1 LHKKIQNPK
10 TITMKLDKDK
20 SKAAVGTIVAHLLII
35 LVLFFMALRTP
46 LPLPEEEGIEVD
58 LGNSTEGMGDFQTNS
73 PAPSQ
78 AQEQQEQEQQ
88 EQADNTKPSDN
99 ASEEIATENNEEAPS
114 ITNTPKK
121 PDTKKDNDN
130 NVDKPKQEEP
140 KPTANP
146 RALFKGGNGNGTGDQ
161 QGGSEGITGKPGDQ
175 GNPNGLAGIKNYSGT
190 GGSGN
195 GPSYKLGNRSHK
207 SLSIP
212 KKDFTEECTVTVDI
226 WVNPEGKV
234 VRAEAAT
241 KGTTTSSQKM
251 KNMAIDAA
259 LKSTF
264 SPDPEAPDEQ
274 HGTITYNFVINH

>member
-1 LHKKIQNPK
+1 
-10 TITMKLDKDK
+10 MKLDKDK
-20 SKAAVGTIVAHLLII
+20 SKAVVGTIVAHLLII

-78 AQEQQEQEQQ
+78 AQEQQEQSQD
-88 EQADNTKPSDN
+88 ADKAKPSDN
-99 ASEEIATENNEEAPS
+99 ASEEIATEDNEEAPA
-114 ITNTPKK
+114 INATPKK
-121 PDTKKDNDN
+121 PDTKKDTDN
-130 NVDKPKQEEP
+130 NVDKPKQEDP
-140 KPTANP
+140 KPVANP
-146 RALFKGGNGNGTGDQ
+146 RALFQDKSGTGNGTGNQ
-161 QGGSEGITGKPGDQ
+161 QGGSEGITGNPGDQ
-175 GNPNGLAGIKNYSGT
+175 GNPNGLAGIKNYSGN

-251 KNMAIDAA
+251 KDMAIEAA

-264 SPDPEAPDEQ
+264 SADSSAPDEQ
-274 HGTITYNFVINH
+274 HGTRTYNFVINH

>member
-1 LHKKIQNPK
+1 
-10 TITMKLDKDK
+10 MKVDKDK
-20 SKAAVGTIVAHLLII
+20 GKAAVGTIVAHLLIV

-58 LGNSTEGMGDFQTNS
+58 LGNSLQGMDDFQTNS

-78 AQEQQEQEQQ
+78 AQEQQEQQ
-88 EQADNTKPSDN
+88 EKADNAKPSDN
-99 ASEEIATENNEEAPS
+99 ANEEAVTSNDDEAPS
-114 ITNTPKK
+114 IKSTPKK
-121 PDTKKDNDN
+121 PDTKKDNDSEA
-130 NVDKPKQEEP
+130 DKPKQEEP
-140 KPTANP
+140 KPVANP
-146 RALFKGGNGNGTGDQ
+146 RALFQDKSGTGNGTGNQ
-161 QGGSEGITGKPGDQ
+161 QGGNEGITGQPGDQ
-175 GNPNGLAGIKNYSGT
+175 GNPNGLAGIKQYGGT

-251 KNMAIDAA
+251 KNMAIEAA

-264 SPDPEAPDEQ
+264 SADPEAPEEQ